1 MKKILLVLCIVLLAL
16 QGVSAAG
23 AAEVQNE
30 EVVLQ
35 WWSWD
40 PSMKE
45 RNEALIA
52 EFESTHPNITV
63 ELSTYSTSEYW
74 TKLRIQANQRKL
86 PDVFTMSS
94 GYLEEWANAGL
105 LLDLGDMIEKD
116 NLFEDFYQG
125 IFDVGKSISGTD
137 RYYAIPFAL
146 VTTVLYYNKD
156 HFDAAGLRYPDDS
169 WTWDDFTRA
178 AKKLT
183 KDTNGDGKTDQWGYW
198 FYGRYAQIEPW
209 VFANDGTLLN
219 ENMRFAPDANA
230 MAALKML
237 TDLVLVDG
245 SAPTQKEMSAL
256 RQQDIFPQQ
265 LASMWVDGSWNIDN
279 NRIVSED
286 AFNWGIS
293 TIPQGPDADR
303 KIGYGWPD
311 YYAISPDTKN
321 AAAAWEFAKYIAGEG
336 LSLGD
341 YMAGKIPSLKAL
353 AESDGFADPAKQ
365 PAEMGLLIEQADG
378 ELKTSF
384 TLGWSEW
391 RGYAAAETLGLNGL
405 VDAIINGDVS
415 FEKGMKEGA
424 EGINAVLSRYYK

>member
-1 MKKILLVLCIVLLAL
+1 MKKFVLLLLIAILAL
-16 QGVSAAG
+16 QGIMATG
-23 AAEVQNE
+23 TAEAE
-30 EVVLQ
+30 SEDIVLQ
-35 WWSWD
+35 WWDWN
-40 PSMKE
+40 PSMKD

-52 EFESTHPNITV
+52 EFEASHPGVTV
-63 ELSTYSTSEYW
+63 ELSTYATSEYW

-105 LLDLGDMIEKD
+105 LLDLGDMIKKD
-116 NLFEDFYQG
+116 NLFGDFYQG

-137 RYYAIPFAL
+137 SYYAIPFAL

-156 HFDAAGLRYPDDS
+156 HFDAAGLSYPDDS
-169 WTWDDFTRA
+169 WTWDDFTSA

-183 KDTNGDGKTDQWGYW
+183 IDKDGDGKPDQWGHW
-198 FYGRYAQIEPW
+198 FYGRYAQIESW
-209 VFANDGTLLN
+209 VYANNGKLLDAN
-219 ENMRFAPDANA
+219 KRFAPDANA

-279 NRIVSED
+279 NRIVAGDS
-286 AFNWGIS
+286 FNWGIAR
-293 TIPQGPDADR
+293 IPQGPAASS

-311 YYAISPDTKN
+311 YYAISPDTKS
-321 AAAAWEFAKYIAGEG
+321 AGAAWEFAKFIAGEG
-336 LSLGD
+336 LSMGD
-341 YMAGKIPSLKAL
+341 YMAGKIPSYKAL
-353 AESDGFADPAKQ
+353 AESDDFSDMSQQ
-365 PAEMGLLIEQADG
+365 PGDMGLLIKQADG
-378 ELKTSF
+378 ELRTSF

-405 VDAIINGDVS
+405 IDAIINGEES
-415 FEKGMKEGA
+415 FDKGMSEGA
-424 EGINAVLSRYYK
+424 EGINAVLGRYYK